1 MSFRPLGDRIL
12 VRPTPPP
19 EQTESGLILI
29 PKKDMQAE
37 GEVLAV
43 GTGRSLSDGTRE
55 AIDVA
60 PGDRIVFPRFTGS
73 EVEADGETLLL
84 LSQKDVLLVTA

>member
-19 EQTESGLILI
+19 EQTESGLVLI
-29 PKKDMQAE
+29 PKLDMQAE

-43 GTGRSLSDGTRE
+43 GTGRTLPDGTRE
-55 AIDVA
+55 VIDVV
-60 PGDRIVFPRFTGS
+60 PGDRVVFPRFTGS
-73 EVEADGETLLL
+73 EVEVDGDKLLL
-84 LSQKDVLLVTA
+84 LSQKDVLLVVH